1 LIEVNLL
8 PGGKKRTARRR
19 RGLSLSLPDVSGLPR
34 DPYILGAVAAGIVS
48 IGLMAWLFLGVR
60 SDMEEA
66 QVQLEAAVQDSVRYA
81 DLIQRTSA
89 LTARRDSIAARV
101 AIIQDI
107 DAGRYVWPHILD
119 ELARALP
126 DYTWMTAITQLQSE
140 PLQIQVTGQAG
151 SIFAITN
158 FMEAIESS
166 EFLRGVSLQ
175 RTEQEV
181 QNQGTP
187 DEQIVYGFD
196 LEVTF
201 EPPPLEDLETVPLFE
216 SNAGQAAAA
225 APDTASTR

>member
-1 LIEVNLL
+1 MIEVNLL
-8 PGGKKRTARRR
+8 PGGKKRSTRKR
-19 RGLSLSLPDVSGLPR
+19 RGLSLSMPDISGLPS
-34 DPYILGAVAAGIVS
+34 DPYILGAVGAGIVS
-48 IGLMAWLFLGVR
+48 IGLMAWLFFGVR

-126 DYTWMTAITQLQSE
+126 DYTWMTAITQLQSD
-140 PLQIQVTGQAG
+140 PLQIKVTGQAG

-166 EFLRGVSLQ
+166 QFLRGVTLQ

-181 QNQGTP
+181 QNQGSP

-216 SNAGQAAAA
+216 TNAAAGAQA
-225 APDTASTR
+225 APDTASTH